1 MDNYS
6 AEGIVKGF
14 IEADETK
21 VIEAWQHLV
30 DTGFLWQLI
39 AAQSIEPWA
48 IQNLI
53 DAGRIT
59 LRNNFTNQQEKSK

>member
-6 AEGIVKGF
+6 AVGIVKGF

-30 DTGFLWQLI
+30 DTGFAWQLI
-39 AAQSIEPWA
+39 AAQA
-48 IQNLI
+48 V
-53 DAGRIT
+53 
-59 LRNNFTNQQEKSK
+59 

>member
-1 MDNYS
+1 MDNHS
-6 AEGIVKGF
+6 AVGIVKGF

-30 DTGFLWQLI
+30 DTGFAWQLI
-39 AAQSIEPWA
+39 AAQAIEPWA

-53 DAGRIT
+53 DAGIIT
-59 LRNNFTNQQEKSK
+59 GEVV

>member
-21 VIEAWQHLV
+21 VIEAWQHLI
-30 DTGFLWQLI
+30 DTGFLWQL
-39 AAQSIEPWA
+39 
-48 IQNLI
+48 
-53 DAGRIT
+53 
-59 LRNNFTNQQEKSK
+59 